1 MIYRPGLVVLMGH
14 PYGNYVVQR
23 LFECS
28 DKNTRR
34 KIYEGVMKEENLE
47 EIKKTNY
54 GKSLNSFTKDNIS
67 LYFSLIKV
75 NVNFFR

>member
-1 MIYRPGLVVLMGH
+1 MNH
-14 PYGNYVVQR
+14 PFGNYVVQR

-54 GKSLNSFTKDNIS
+54 GK
-67 LYFSLIKV
+67 
-75 NVNFFR
+75 

>member
-1 MIYRPGLVVLMGH
+1 MCH
-14 PYGNYVVQR
+14 PFGNYVVQR

-34 KIYEGVMKEENLE
+34 KIYDGVMKEENLE

-54 GKSLNSFTKDNIS
+54 GKIFFLTN
-67 LYFSLIKV
+67 KV
-75 NVNFFR
+75 NFCKANM

>member
-1 MIYRPGLVVLMGH
+1 MNH
-14 PYGNYVVQR
+14 PFGNYVVQR

-54 GKSLNSFTKDNIS
+54 GNFCFLSKN
-67 LYFSLIKV
+67 LILQFKE
-75 NVNFFR
+75 NM